1 MAPAFIADNETEGE
15 VLSKNGE
22 NEAKNKCHQ
31 LLSISFNKIQFSSV
45 GRQWYRCV

>member
-15 VLSKNGE
+15 VLSKIGK

-31 LLSISFNKIQFSSV
+31 LLFYIYFLYLIYIIF
-45 GRQWYRCV
+45 